1 MFSLKQLGVNIAGPL
16 GFLDMYSMA
25 RSVVTHSQTSILMY
39 HSVSSED
46 PPWYHSAVK
55 PEDFEREITYLQK
68 VAEIVPLHQLVDWL
82 FQGRDIPS
90 KAVCITFDDGFK
102 DNYTFAYPILRK
114 YNVPATIFLTTG
126 YIGHSWPFH
135 KARFAVWN
143 TGVGEFEVDG
153 LGRYCLKLSG
163 DRLIA
168 MNKIT
173 TGLMKLPE
181 REKNLMVETLLKVL
195 GVDLPDG
202 FGEGLSLSWDEVL
215 EMSKNGISFGAHT
228 VTHTTLTRLP
238 IEEARREIVQSKKEI
253 EKRLGAPCTLF
264 AYPNGEFNAEIIEI
278 LKENEFKGAVT
289 TVPRMIT
296 KRANPFM
303 LNRINAGS
311 NFYTFKAY
319 LSGFY
324 PDLMAVLKWV
334 RGRAHQR

>member
-25 RSVVTHSQTSILMY
+25 RSVLTHSQTSILMY

-46 PPWYHSAVK
+46 PPWYLSAVK

-90 KAVCITFDDGFK
+90 KAVCITFDDGLK

-114 YNVPATIFLTTG
+114 YNVPATIFLATG
-126 YIGHSWPFH
+126 YIGHSWQSH

-143 TGVGEFEVDG
+143 TGVEEFEVDG
-153 LGRYCLKLSG
+153 LGRYCLRSPD

-195 GVDLPDG
+195 DVGLPDG
-202 FGEGLSLSWDEVL
+202 FGEGLSLSWNEVI
-215 EMSKNGISFGAHT
+215 EMNQNGISFGAHT
-228 VTHTTLTRLP
+228 VTHTSLTRLP
-238 IEEARREIVQSKKEI
+238 IEEARKEILYSKKDI
-253 EKRLGAPCTLF
+253 EERLGTSCTLF

-278 LKENEFKGAVT
+278 LKENGFKGAVT
-289 TVPRMIT
+289 TIPRMV
-296 KRANPFM
+296 RRGANLFR
-303 LNRINAGS
+303 LGRISAGPD
-311 NFYTFKAY
+311 FYTFKGS
-319 LSGFY
+319 LSGLY
-324 PDLMAVLKWV
+324 PDLVTALNRFK
-334 RGRAHQR
+334 RR